1 MNTNKKHQREM
12 NQLKDNDYFRELL
25 QEIDEYAIQCA
36 GMYYVPYQIQQQSL
50 RENGSFFHDW
60 LVGNYP
66 EFNFSETEDSA
77 LILSE
82 ISLFLSNKKREEKL
96 EIYRD
101 FMTSNGVIE
110 DLICLNIDERIE
122 LVMELT

>member
-1 MNTNKKHQREM
+1 MNRKHQREM
-12 NQLKDNDYFRELL
+12 NQLKDDEYFRELL
-25 QEIDEYAIQCA
+25 QKIDEYTIQCA
-36 GMYYVPYQIQQQSL
+36 GMFYVPYKIQQQTL
-50 RENGSFFHDW
+50 LENEAFFHDW
-60 LVGNYP
+60 ITGNYP

-82 ISLFLSNKKREEKL
+82 ISLFLSTKKREEKL

-122 LVMELT
+122 LIMELT